1 MVEKTLHNIRIIE
14 TKTVLVEDKRVTLD
28 PVEGNLAAK
37 VEECLQILGNS
48 NIVTLEIVVELLS
61 VGQVR
66 IQFRD
71 YSELVE
77 LADKR
82 DIQTLV
88 GAAKLFEDYMAGLH
102 GFRPRPPSI
111 GATTQR
117 IRVQPPK
124 VELPKPKPPAA
135 PDPASPPPRAKKRV
149 RIPLRP

>member
-1 MVEKTLHNIRIIE
+1 MVEKTLHDIRIIE
-14 TKTVLVEDKRVTLD
+14 TKTVLVDDKRVTLD
-28 PVEGNLAAK
+28 PVPSDLSSK
-37 VEECLQILGNS
+37 VEECLHILGHS
-48 NIVTLEIVVELLS
+48 NIITLEIVAELLS
-61 VGQVR
+61 RGRVR
-66 IQFRD
+66 IQFRE
-71 YSELVE
+71 YSEIVE

-82 DIQTLV
+82 DIQTLA
-88 GAAKLFEDYMAGLH
+88 GAAKLYEDYMSGLH

-135 PDPASPPPRAKKRV
+135 PEPAPHTAKNPL

>member
-1 MVEKTLHNIRIIE
+1 MIEKTLHDIRIIE

-28 PVEGNLAAK
+28 PVESSLATK
-37 VEECLQILGNS
+37 VEECLHILGNS
-48 NIVTLEIVVELLS
+48 NIVPLEIVAELLS

-82 DIQTLV
+82 DVQTLV
-88 GAAKLFEDYMAGLH
+88 GAAKLYEDYMAGLH

-117 IRVQPPK
+117 IRVQPQK

-135 PDPASPPPRAKKRV
+135 VETAAPTKPKKRA